1 MFGTGSHAVDER
13 FQDRMRRER
22 ADSILREASALA
34 SEQGWAALRMEDVA
48 HRTGIAKGT
57 IYLDFKDKDEL
68 VAAAVRRSM
77 GEILDGMRSA
87 AEGASDDERLE
98 VSLRVLARLPLERPD
113 LVSLIRFTQN
123 DPHAPEGALEDV
135 ERYLKRLIRI
145 EQLNGR
151 VENSADP
158 EFVAQS
164 VVAAITLPAWNR
176 LAKRGSSGV
185 LLRLVFTTEPSEP
198 HLPPI
203 PTSSAGYPS
212 ENSDSTVG

>member
-1 MFGTGSHAVDER
+1 VDER
-13 FQDRMRRER
+13 FQERMRRER

-34 SEQGWAALRMEDVA
+34 SEQGWASLRVEDVA
-48 HRTGIAKGT
+48 HRAGIAKGT

-68 VAAAVRRSM
+68 VAAAMRRSM
-77 GEILDGMRSA
+77 GEILEAMRSA
-87 AEGASDDERLE
+87 AEGGTDDERLE
-98 VSLRVLARLPLERPD
+98 TSLRVLGRLPIERPD

-123 DPHAPEGALEDV
+123 DPHAPEGALDEV

-145 EQLNGR
+145 EQLSGR
-151 VENSADP
+151 IEQAADP
-158 EFVAQS
+158 EFVAQN
-164 VVAAITLPAWNR
+164 VVAAVTVPAWTR

-198 HLPPI
+198 RAAAD
-203 PTSSAGYPS
+203 TAEDYPS

>member
-1 MFGTGSHAVDER
+1 MDER
-13 FQDRMRRER
+13 FQERMRRER

-34 SEQGWAALRMEDVA
+34 SEQGWASLRVEDVA
-48 HRTGIAKGT
+48 HRAGIAKGT

-68 VAAAVRRSM
+68 VAAAMRRSM
-77 GEILDGMRSA
+77 GEILEAMRSA
-87 AEGASDDERLE
+87 AEGGTDDERLE
-98 VSLRVLARLPLERPD
+98 TSLRVLGRLPIERPD

-123 DPHAPEGALEDV
+123 DPHAPEGALDEV

-145 EQLNGR
+145 EQLSGR
-151 VENSADP
+151 IEQAADP
-158 EFVAQS
+158 QFVAQN
-164 VVAAITLPAWNR
+164 VVAAVTVPAWTR

-198 HLPPI
+198 RAAAD
-203 PTSSAGYPS
+203 TAEDYPS

>member
-1 MFGTGSHAVDER
+1 
-13 FQDRMRRER
+13 MRRER

-34 SEQGWAALRMEDVA
+34 SEQGWVSLRVEDVA
-48 HRTGIAKGT
+48 HRAGIAKGT

-68 VAAAVRRSM
+68 VAAAMRRSM
-77 GEILDGMRSA
+77 GEILEAMRSA
-87 AEGASDDERLE
+87 AKGASDEEHLE
-98 VSLRVLARLPLERPD
+98 ASLRVLGRLPIERPD

-123 DPHAPEGALEDV
+123 DPHAPEGALDEV

-145 EQLNGR
+145 EQLSGR
-151 VENSADP
+151 IEQAADP
-158 EFVAQS
+158 EFVAQN
-164 VVAAITLPAWNR
+164 VVAAVTVPAWTR

-198 HLPPI
+198 RAAAD
-203 PTSSAGYPS
+203 TAEDYPS

>member
-1 MFGTGSHAVDER
+1 VDER
-13 FQDRMRRER
+13 FQERMRRER

-34 SEQGWAALRMEDVA
+34 SEQGWASLRVEDVA
-48 HRTGIAKGT
+48 HRAGIAKGT

-68 VAAAVRRSM
+68 VAAAMRRSM
-77 GEILDGMRSA
+77 GEILEAMRSA
-87 AEGASDDERLE
+87 AEGATDDERLE
-98 VSLRVLARLPLERPD
+98 TSLRVLGRLPIERPD

-123 DPHAPEGALEDV
+123 DPHAPEGALDEV

-145 EQLNGR
+145 EQLSGR
-151 VENSADP
+151 IEQAADP
-158 EFVAQS
+158 QFVAQN
-164 VVAAITLPAWNR
+164 VVAAVTVPAWTR

-198 HLPPI
+198 RAAAD
-203 PTSSAGYPS
+203 TAEDYPS

>member
-1 MFGTGSHAVDER
+1 VDER
-13 FQDRMRRER
+13 FQERMRRER

-34 SEQGWAALRMEDVA
+34 SEQGWASLRVEDVA
-48 HRTGIAKGT
+48 HRAGIAKGT

-68 VAAAVRRSM
+68 VAAAMRRSM
-77 GEILDGMRSA
+77 GEILEAMRSA

-98 VSLRVLARLPLERPD
+98 ASLRVLGRLPVERPD

-123 DPHAPEGALEDV
+123 DPHAPEGALDEV

-145 EQLNGR
+145 EQLSGR
-151 VENSADP
+151 IEQAADP
-158 EFVAQS
+158 QFVAQN
-164 VVAAITLPAWNR
+164 VVAAVTVPAWTR

-198 HLPPI
+198 RAAAD
-203 PTSSAGYPS
+203 TAEDYPS

>member
-1 MFGTGSHAVDER
+1 VDER
-13 FQDRMRRER
+13 FQERMRRER

-34 SEQGWAALRMEDVA
+34 SEQGWASLRVEDVA
-48 HRTGIAKGT
+48 HRAGIAKGT

-68 VAAAVRRSM
+68 VAAAMRRSM
-77 GEILDGMRSA
+77 GEILEAMRSA
-87 AEGASDDERLE
+87 AEGGTDDERLE
-98 VSLRVLARLPLERPD
+98 TSLRVLGRLPIERPD

-123 DPHAPEGALEDV
+123 DPHAPEGALDEV

-145 EQLNGR
+145 EQLSGR
-151 VENSADP
+151 IEQAADP
-158 EFVAQS
+158 QFVAQN
-164 VVAAITLPAWNR
+164 VVAAVTVPAWTR

-198 HLPPI
+198 RAAAD
-203 PTSSAGYPS
+203 TAEDYPS

>member
-1 MFGTGSHAVDER
+1 VDER
-13 FQDRMRRER
+13 FQERMRRER

-34 SEQGWAALRMEDVA
+34 SEQGWASLRVEDVA
-48 HRTGIAKGT
+48 HRAGIAKGT

-68 VAAAVRRSM
+68 VAAAMRRSM
-77 GEILDGMRSA
+77 GEILEAMRSA
-87 AEGASDDERLE
+87 AEGATDDERLE
-98 VSLRVLARLPLERPD
+98 TSLRVLGRLPIERPD

-123 DPHAPEGALEDV
+123 DPHAPQGALDEV

-145 EQLNGR
+145 EQLSGR
-151 VENSADP
+151 IEHAADP
-158 EFVAQS
+158 QFVAQN
-164 VVAAITLPAWNR
+164 VVAAVTVPAWTR

-198 HLPPI
+198 RAAAD
-203 PTSSAGYPS
+203 TAEDYPS